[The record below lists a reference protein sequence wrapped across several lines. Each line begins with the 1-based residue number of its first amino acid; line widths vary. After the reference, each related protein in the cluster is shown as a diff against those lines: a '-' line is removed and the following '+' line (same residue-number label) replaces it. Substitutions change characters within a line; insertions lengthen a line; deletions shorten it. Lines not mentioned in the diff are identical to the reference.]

1 MTFIRTWYC
10 FLMAGN
16 YPVGVEKDHKS
27 VLNINQQYGHIQL
40 SISAKLVLS
49 VLSSLQLARAAS
61 YGLDEQLLQK
71 IVGFWRPLEPKKP
84 TKSILI
90 LYNPVYSMSLE
101 VENAA
106 LRCLNGV
113 VPQRQSPKKEKLKI
127 ICKWTLR

>member
-61 YGLDEQLLQK
+61 YGLDEQLL
-71 IVGFWRPLEPKKP
+71 
-84 TKSILI
+84 
-90 LYNPVYSMSLE
+90 
-101 VENAA
+101 
-106 LRCLNGV
+106 
-113 VPQRQSPKKEKLKI
+113 
-127 ICKWTLR
+127 